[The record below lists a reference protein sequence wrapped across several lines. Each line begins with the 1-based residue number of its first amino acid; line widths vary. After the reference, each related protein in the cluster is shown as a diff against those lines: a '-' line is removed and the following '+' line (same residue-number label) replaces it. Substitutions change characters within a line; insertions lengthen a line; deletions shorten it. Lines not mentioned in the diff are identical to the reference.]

1 MPRYDKRLA
10 FTYGHHSE
18 TNNYRPA
25 CARTSLA
32 ASRRPTLVVQEIYRV
47 AVASTIAPTCI
58 RGNPC
63 ALPQSHLRAF
73 DNFVGTRIFY
83 PLLADKLVPFGT

>member
-58 RGNPC
+58 RRKPAVYRNRICGP
-63 ALPQSHLRAF
+63 LI
-73 DNFVGTRIFY
+73 VGARTSY
-83 PLLADKLVPFGT
+83 PLLADQLVPFGT